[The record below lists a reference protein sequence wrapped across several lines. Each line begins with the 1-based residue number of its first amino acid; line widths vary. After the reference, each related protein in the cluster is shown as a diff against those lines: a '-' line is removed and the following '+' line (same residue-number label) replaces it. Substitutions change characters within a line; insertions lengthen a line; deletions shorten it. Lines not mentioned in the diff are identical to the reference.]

1 MGSLWIGVA
10 ELETQS
16 FSFRAYG
23 ATPADARRALFQG
36 LKIHATQHGLPDSWA
51 GVWIESANAFEA
63 RLGDS
68 YRDYATLTT
77 GQGGRQGA

>member
-1 MGSLWIGVA
+1 MQSPYIGVA

-36 LKIHATQHGLPDSWA
+36 LKKHAAQHGLPDSWP
-51 GVWIESANAFEA
+51 GVWIESAIAFEA
-63 RLGDS
+63 RLGAS
-68 YRDYATLTT
+68 YRDYVTLNT
-77 GQGGRQGA
+77 GREGPQGI